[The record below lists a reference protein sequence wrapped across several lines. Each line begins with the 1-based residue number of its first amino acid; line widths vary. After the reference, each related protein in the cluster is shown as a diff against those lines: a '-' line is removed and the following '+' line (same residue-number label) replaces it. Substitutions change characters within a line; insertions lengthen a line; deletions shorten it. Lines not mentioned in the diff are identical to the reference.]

1 MCLFVVKQYKMAG
14 ISTEEGGVST
24 DIPEALIPSDVSTPS
39 RQRRPEIQVR
49 RNEMESVTDVVRLT
63 SNLDDA
69 TYGVATINIG
79 NTKAIRSWILT
90 LDKQFGM
97 YLICGL
103 RFVNFQL

>member
-1 MCLFVVKQYKMAG
+1 MFVQCIALSPVD
-14 ISTEEGGVST
+14 GGVST
-24 DIPEALIPSDVSTPS
+24 DTQEAHHPSNETTPT
-39 RQRRPEIQVR
+39 RRRRPKIQVR